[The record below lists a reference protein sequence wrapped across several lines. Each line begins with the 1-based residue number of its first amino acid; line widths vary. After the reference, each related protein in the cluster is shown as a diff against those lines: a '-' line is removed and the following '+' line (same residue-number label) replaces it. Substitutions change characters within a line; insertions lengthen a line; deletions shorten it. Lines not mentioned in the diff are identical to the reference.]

1 MAAYLDVDND
11 NIRREGAMA
20 QAVEMDAGRTAAGK
34 AGRSAPV
41 AFFRRLWEAEP
52 LLARTGALLL
62 AVFPLFL
69 AGLWLDPRTITGA
82 PAWMKPA
89 KFAISTALYTFTL
102 AWVFLSLR
110 EWPRLRRLVGRVTA
124 VVMVGEVAL
133 IALQAARGK
142 ASHFNVETPLDAAI
156 FGIMGTAIGIQT
168 LAAAAVAVALWRQPF
183 ADRAR
188 GWALRLGL
196 TLTVLGASTGGLMT
210 RPTAAQLEAAR
221 ATHSMPRAGSH
232 TVGATDGG
240 PGLPG
245 VGWSTRH
252 GDVRVPHFMGLHA
265 LQALPLL
272 AWLLRGRTER
282 TRVLLTLAGAAL
294 YALTFTLLLVQ
305 ALSGRPLVAL
315 G

>member
-1 MAAYLDVDND
+1 
-11 NIRREGAMA
+11 MA

-124 VVMVGEVAL
+124 AVMVGEVAL

>member
-1 MAAYLDVDND
+1 
-11 NIRREGAMA
+11 MA
-20 QAVEMDAGRTAAGK
+20 QAVEMDSGRTTAGTGGPAA
-34 AGRSAPV
+34 PL

-89 KFAISTALYTFTL
+89 KFAVSTALYTFTL

-110 EWPRLRRLVGRVTA
+110 EWPRLRRVVGRVTA

-133 IALQAARGK
+133 IALQAARGR
-142 ASHFNVETPLDAAI
+142 ASHFNVETPLDAAV

-232 TVGATDGG
+232 TVGAPDGG

-282 TRVLLTLAGAAL
+282 TRVLLTLAGGAV

-305 ALSGRPLVAL
+305 ALSGRPLIAL

>member
-1 MAAYLDVDND
+1 
-11 NIRREGAMA
+11 MA